1 MSKNK
6 IKLLFKIFNIL
17 FKVKKIKKDLQKEKE
32 KKKEKEKEQFTKI
45 IYTYITQK
53 YFFRKKI
60 SNTVLF
66 VTILN
71 YKD

>member
-32 KKKEKEKEQFTKI
+32 KKK
-45 IYTYITQK
+45 
-53 YFFRKKI
+53 KKKK
-60 SNTVLF
+60 SSSQR
-66 VTILN
+66 
-71 YKD
+71 